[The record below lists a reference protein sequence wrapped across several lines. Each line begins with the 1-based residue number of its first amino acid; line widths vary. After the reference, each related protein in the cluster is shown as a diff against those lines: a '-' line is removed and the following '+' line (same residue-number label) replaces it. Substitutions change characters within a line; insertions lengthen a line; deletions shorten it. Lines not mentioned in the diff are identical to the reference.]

1 MFLRYKITLLS
12 GGDVERGRHR
22 GGHPTHFSCRLPLE
36 LSLHLPLPD
45 ARTRRHIRYVVLA
58 VIVLIALGESGS
70 VAIALELD
78 N

>member
-1 MFLRYKITLLS
+1 
-12 GGDVERGRHR
+12 
-22 GGHPTHFSCRLPLE
+22 
-36 LSLHLPLPD
+36 
-45 ARTRRHIRYVVLA
+45 VVLA